1 MDNVSKSRLEELLKQ
16 QKLKREIKEYEKELD
31 DIKSE
36 IDNFNN
42 LFIVASKEEHDRY
55 FDVLATLPA
64 RTPCRVDWS
73 KFSYVKS
80 MLVDELRN
88 ENDIFLVACKNV
100 VFKGNIKNIVDAID
114 DIEVFTAYIDLISS
128 DFKKIIQI
136 TDNKDITMSYLELIK
151 E

>member
-1 MDNVSKSRLEELLKQ
+1 MQ
-16 QKLKREIKEYEKELD
+16 
-31 DIKSE
+31 
-36 IDNFNN
+36 
-42 LFIVASKEEHDRY
+42 
-55 FDVLATLPA
+55 
-64 RTPCRVDWS
+64 
-73 KFSYVKS
+73 
-80 MLVDELRN
+80 VDELRN